1 MAQMLE
7 IDARGRLKLPD
18 ELREAAHIQA
28 PGKVSVRVRP
38 DGLLLCSLP
47 ADLPEEVAQL
57 ASLNGPVD
65 AWEVLEE
72 EIEAEHGG
80 ERER

>member
-1 MAQMLE
+1 MVRSLE
-7 IDARGRLKLPD
+7 IDASGRLTLPD
-18 ELREAAHIQA
+18 NLREAAHIPA

-38 DGLLLCSLP
+38 DGILLCSRP

-57 ASLNGPVD
+57 ASLDGPVD
-65 AWEVLEE
+65 DWDVLEE

-80 ERER
+80 ERGR